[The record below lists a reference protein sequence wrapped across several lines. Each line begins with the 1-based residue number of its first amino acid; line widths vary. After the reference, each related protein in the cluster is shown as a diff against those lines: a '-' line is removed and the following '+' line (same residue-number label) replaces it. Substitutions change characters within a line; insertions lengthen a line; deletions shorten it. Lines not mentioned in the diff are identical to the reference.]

1 MLETLFKWAY
11 AVICSNFF
19 LSLKTMFLAKVYVSK
34 QHSLFRQ
41 LHEYYSKGL
50 GCLLQSPPVRS
61 YTKIILSNPKVYI
74 CTDQDVITSEVLNNV
89 ILFYKMHKFTDFGT
103 VYVFHSIFYCSNNDS
118 RTVDRFTI
126 DSVSKGNVR
135 KINSYG
141 P

>member
-11 AVICSNFF
+11 EVICSNFF
-19 LSLKTMFLAKVYVSK
+19 LSPKTMFLAKVYVSK

-50 GCLLQSPPVRS
+50 GCLFQSPPVRS

-103 VYVFHSIFYCSNNDS
+103 VNVFLSIFYCSNNDS

>member
-11 AVICSNFF
+11 EVICSNFF

-34 QHSLFRQ
+34 QYSLFRQ

-50 GCLLQSPPVRS
+50 CCLLQSPPVRS
-61 YTKIILSNPKVYI
+61 YTIFILSNPKVYI

-103 VYVFHSIFYCSNNDS
+103 VNVFHSIFYCSNNDS
-118 RTVDRFTI
+118 RKVDRITI
-126 DSVSKGNVR
+126 DSVSKGIVTE
-135 KINSYG
+135 INSYG
-141 P
+141 L